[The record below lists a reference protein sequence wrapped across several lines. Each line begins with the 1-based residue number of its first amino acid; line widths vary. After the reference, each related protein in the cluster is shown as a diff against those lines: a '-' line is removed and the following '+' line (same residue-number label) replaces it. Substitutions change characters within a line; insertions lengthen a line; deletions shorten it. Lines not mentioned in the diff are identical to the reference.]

1 MVLVS
6 DAQDPSLSRV
16 TVIISN
22 LILLRY
28 QIPLHKPCS
37 FIDDISPLLAFQ
49 EQDCTHPVEDINGKF
64 HMGRIK
70 VVVITG
76 GMPKFEVKNVDFQG
90 GGANAKK

>member
-28 QIPLHKPCS
+28 QIPLHKPSS

-64 HMGRIK
+64 HRGRICLLY
-70 VVVITG
+70 TSDAAD
-76 GMPKFEVKNVDFQG
+76 E
-90 GGANAKK
+90 